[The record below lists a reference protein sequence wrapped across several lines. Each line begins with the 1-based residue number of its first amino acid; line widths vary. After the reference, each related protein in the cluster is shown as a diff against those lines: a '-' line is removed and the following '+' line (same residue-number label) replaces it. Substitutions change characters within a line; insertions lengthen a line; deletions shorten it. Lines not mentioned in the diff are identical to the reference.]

1 MSSTPSPTAVFTP
14 ASRARGTLAL
24 IPGRDETAAVYRRF
38 GTRISADGYGVG
50 VFAEAGAAIAWLRE
64 QESPRVLVGSD
75 TGSSAVLQ
83 ALAQDDVADAA
94 IVAGVVTD
102 VERRPADA
110 ERTACPVHLGV
121 LAKQHEDDASLRLAG
136 ARPAQATGSAAREG
150 SGPDPV
156 DGSTQPE
163 LPAPADLAAISVPVL
178 AVHGG
183 ADPVSPFAQARAA
196 LSAVPDLEILET
208 VGGLHDALNDASHRS
223 VAAGIVLWLERLRAG
238 DVHTAVVR
246 AIDTTREAAAA

>member
-75 TGSSAVLQ
+75 AGATAVLT
-83 ALAQDDVADAA
+83 ALAQGDVADAA
-94 IVAGVVTD
+94 IVAGVVVD
-102 VERRPADA
+102 PERIPTDA

-121 LAKQHEDDASLRLAG
+121 LAEQHADTSLRLAA
-136 ARPAQATGSAAREG
+136 ARSAQATGSAPQRTGA
-150 SGPDPV
+150 
-156 DGSTQPE
+156 PE

-208 VGGLHDALNDASHRS
+208 VDGLHDALNDASHRS

-246 AIDTTREAAAA
+246 AIDTTRAAAAA